1 MNKLPLL
8 SGDFYLE
15 SYHRL
20 LEMSRGDHIDQQF
33 TRFSKA
39 FNWSDQYDSSVL
51 NFEEYQA
58 FVLTDPSYKLLWV
71 DQGFS
76 DMTGYHSH
84 DVIGKKPNMLHGQN
98 TKDSERK
105 LFRSLLASN
114 EVFTTR
120 ITNHKKSGQA
130 YICEVKIVPLFN
142 QNNELSHY
150 IALEREI
157 AA

>member
-20 LEMSRGDHIDQQF
+20 LETSKGNHIEQQF
-33 TRFSKA
+33 SRFLKA

-51 NFEEYQA
+51 NFKDYQA
-58 FVLTDPSYKLLWV
+58 FVLTDLSYNLLWV
-71 DQGFS
+71 DHGFTE
-76 DMTGYHSH
+76 MTGYHSH
-84 DVIGKKPNMLHGQN
+84 DVIGKKPTMLRGQN
-98 TKDSERK
+98 TKDSERN
-105 LFRSLLASN
+105 LFRNLLSTN
-114 EVFTTR
+114 EVFSTR

-130 YICEVKIVPLFN
+130 YICEVKIVPLFDN
-142 QNNELSHY
+142 NNELTHY

>member
-1 MNKLPLL
+1 VIILINNSPVFRKHLTGLTSTIP
-8 SGDFYLE
+8 
-15 SYHRL
+15 
-20 LEMSRGDHIDQQF
+20 QF
-33 TRFSKA
+33 
-39 FNWSDQYDSSVL
+39 
-51 NFEEYQA
+51 
-58 FVLTDPSYKLLWV
+58 SYKLLWV

-105 LFRSLLASN
+105 LFRNLLASN

-130 YICEVKIVPLFN
+130 YICEVKIVPLFD

>member
-15 SYHRL
+15 SYHNL
-20 LEMSRGDHIDQQF
+20 LEKSRGNYIDQQF
-33 TRFSKA
+33 NRFSKA

-51 NFEEYQA
+51 NFEDYQA
-58 FVLTDPSYKLLWV
+58 FVLTDTSYKLLWV

-98 TKDSERK
+98 TKVAERK
-105 LFRSLLASN
+105 SFRNLLASK

-120 ITNHKKSGQA
+120 ITNHKKTGQA
-130 YICEVKIVPLFN
+130 YVCEVKIVPLFN
-142 QNNELSHY
+142 QDNELSHY